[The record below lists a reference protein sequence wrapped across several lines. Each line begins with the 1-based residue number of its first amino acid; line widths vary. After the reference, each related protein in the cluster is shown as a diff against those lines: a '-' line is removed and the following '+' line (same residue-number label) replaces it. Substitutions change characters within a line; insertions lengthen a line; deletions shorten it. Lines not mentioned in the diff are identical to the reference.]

1 VIFIQVYGILGNPLE
16 HSLSPLL
23 QNETYKENN
32 IQASFQKFEVE
43 DDGLKNFMMHL
54 KSSSEGG
61 LIVTIPYKEKVLPY
75 IDELDITAENT
86 GVVNI
91 IQAVNG
97 KLIGYNFDGQAWL
110 AGLLQEF
117 SLSDLNGLKILL
129 IGFGGVAKS
138 IYFELLQ
145 FEDVE
150 IDITNRTVNK
160 VKNTIDKP
168 NVRVISYEEAEQQTV
183 KYDIIIQ
190 TTPIGMWPHT
200 DAMPLNIV
208 QLKENVIVSD
218 VIYNPQYTAFLKQA
232 KNLGARIQNGMTM
245 LVMQNHKAIKMWFEK
260 DVNYKQMENLTRKK

>member
-1 VIFIQVYGILGNPLE
+1 MVFIQVYGILGNPLV

-32 IQASFQKFEVE
+32 IQATFQKFEVA
-43 DDGLKNFMMHL
+43 DDGLTNIMMQL
-54 KSSSEGG
+54 KSSRVGG
-61 LIVTIPYKEKVLPY
+61 LLVTIPYKEKVLPY
-75 IDELDITAENT
+75 IDELDITAKNT

-91 IQAVNG
+91 IQALNG

-117 SLSDLNGLKILL
+117 NLSNLNGMKILL

-150 IDITNRTVNK
+150 IDITNRTVDK
-160 VKNTIDKP
+160 VKNSIDRP
-168 NVRVISYEEAEQQTV
+168 NIKILSYEEAEQQTL
-183 KYDIIIQ
+183 KYDVIIQ

-208 QLKENVIVSD
+208 QLKEKAIVSD
-218 VIYNPQYTAFLKQA
+218 VIYNPKNTAFLKQA

-245 LVMQNHKAIKMWFEK
+245 LVMQNHKAIKMWFQK
-260 DVNYKQMENLTRKK
+260 DVNYSQMVNLINK